1 MLNFLLKVTELNA
14 IKTNLIYQGFKDF
27 SLELASTPH
36 PNIHRWKVS
45 LGYYPPHSFAK
56 QGDNTSV
63 CLSVISC
70 LNLLTWDL
78 DICLVG

>member
-36 PNIHRWKVS
+36 PNIHR
-45 LGYYPPHSFAK
+45 
-56 QGDNTSV
+56 
-63 CLSVISC
+63 
-70 LNLLTWDL
+70 
-78 DICLVG
+78 